1 MGSVQSATENTNKN
15 TNINVEYLDIDKNIN
30 VIIKTK
36 INSNKITKKDEIKI
50 KKYIKN
56 IIEDMSSAS
65 YNYISNY
72 IIIKKICLDNVKNKL
87 LIKLNIYI
95 DKNGKKTKPHFGK
108 KLTKDKLKDEC
119 TKKKLEEHIIWSL
132 NESSYRSEP
141 LKLSKFNFILPE
153 NKINKIIM

>member
-1 MGSVQSATENTNKN
+1 MGAVQSNSENTSKDVK
-15 TNINVEYLDIDKNIN
+15 VEYLDIDKNIH

-36 INSNKITKKDEIKI
+36 IDSNKITKKDEIKI

-72 IIIKKICLDNVKNKL
+72 IIIKKICLDTVKNKL
-87 LIKLNIYI
+87 LIKLNIHI
-95 DKNGKKTKPHFGK
+95 DKNGKKRKPHFGK
-108 KLTKDKLKDEC
+108 KLTKDKLKEEC
-119 TKKKLEEHIIWSL
+119 TKKKLKEHIIWSL
-132 NESSYRSEP
+132 NESSYRSDP

-153 NKINKIIM
+153 NKINQIIIQ